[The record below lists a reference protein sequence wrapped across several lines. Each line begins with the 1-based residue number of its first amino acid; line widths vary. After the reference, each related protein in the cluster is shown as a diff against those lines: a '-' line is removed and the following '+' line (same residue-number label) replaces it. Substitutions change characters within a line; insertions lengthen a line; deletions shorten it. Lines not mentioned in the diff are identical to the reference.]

1 MKKYLL
7 FISFIFLLMSF
18 MADETMT
25 KENGAIVI
33 NTTEIGKNV
42 EGYQGPT
49 PLKVY
54 IKNNMVEKIEFLKSP
69 ETPKYYDRVKK
80 FLQSKW
86 DGLKVKEA
94 REKRPVRRKLMWSLV
109 PPTPLRPSSKTSAS
123 PSTTTSH
130 INNSTYEKTDLYD
143 DGSISHDCGERT
155 GTAVPKGRE
164 RRYR

>member
-7 FISFIFLLMSF
+7 FISITLLLMSF
-18 MADETMT
+18 IADETMT
-25 KENGAIVI
+25 KENGTFVI
-33 NTTEIGKNV
+33 NTTELGKDV

-54 IKNNMVEKIEFLKSP
+54 IKNNKVEKIEFLKST

-94 REKRPVRRKLMWSLV
+94 REKEVDAVTGATYSSEAVIENVRLALDYYQ
-109 PPTPLRPSSKTSAS
+109 
-123 PSTTTSH
+123 SH
-130 INNSTYEKTDLYD
+130 K
-143 DGSISHDCGERT
+143 
-155 GTAVPKGRE
+155 
-164 RRYR
+164 